1 MNDSAVFV
9 VDRLQLA
16 GILSAARARALDI
29 ATAHGLRIVHTIVEP
44 DVDLESL
51 LDYIETHQIAV
62 AITPTYRHIQNNPA
76 WVRTRCDLITTDP
89 PSYQRRQQRLVVS

>member
-1 MNDSAVFV
+1 MEFQTMFSERSKR
-9 VDRLQLA
+9 RLL
-16 GILSAARARALDI
+16 
-29 ATAHGLRIVHTIVEP
+29 

-62 AITPTYRHIQNNPA
+62 AITPTYRHIQNNPT

>member
-16 GILSAARARALDI
+16 GIVSAAHARALDI

-44 DVDLESL
+44 GTDLESL
-51 LDYIETHQIAV
+51 LEYIDTHGIAV
-62 AITPTYRHIQNNPA
+62 AITPTYRHIQNNPT

-89 PSYQRRQQRLVVS
+89 PSYQRRQRRLVLS